1 MNRNYTPT
9 SAALRS
15 IFAAGAVVAAVAIF
29 SAIGALA
36 GHFEAEAQLAQTQTV
51 MVAQR

>member
-1 MNRNYTPT
+1 MNRNFTPT

-15 IFAAGAVVAAVAIF
+15 LFAAGSLVATVAIV
-29 SAIGALA
+29 SAICALA
-36 GHFEAEAQLAQTQTV
+36 GYYEAEAQLAQTHTV